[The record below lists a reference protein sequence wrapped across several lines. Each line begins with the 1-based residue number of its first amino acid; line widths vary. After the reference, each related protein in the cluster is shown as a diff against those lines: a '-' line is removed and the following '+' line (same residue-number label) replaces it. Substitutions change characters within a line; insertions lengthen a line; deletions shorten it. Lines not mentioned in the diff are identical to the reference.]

1 MPQLSQAGEIY
12 ASQLF
17 WLAIVF
23 ALVYFG
29 IGRMMV
35 PRIERTIE
43 NRDVLIKGDIAAAEA
58 ARDAARRIQE
68 AYDAGL
74 EGARNDA
81 GHLTGTAKAEAS
93 AAAEAQVKA
102 ATAGDEVRIAE
113 ATAEIEA
120 RTRQAEAEID
130 AATVEAVE
138 AIVAKLSGLAVDR
151 ATIEQTVKA
160 VAAHG

>member
-1 MPQLSQAGEIY
+1 MPQLSQATEIY

-29 IGRMMV
+29 IGRLMV

-43 NRDVLIKGDIAAAEA
+43 NREVLIQGDIAAAEA
-58 ARDAARRIQE
+58 ARDAARTIQL

-74 EGARNDA
+74 DSARGEA
-81 GHLTGTAKAEAS
+81 TQLTGAAKAEAS
-93 AAAEAQVKA
+93 AAAEVQVKA
-102 ATAGDEVRIAE
+102 ATAIDDARIAE
-113 ATAEIEA
+113 ATADIAA
-120 RTRQAEAEID
+120 RTRQAEAEIES
-130 AATVEAVE
+130 ATVEAVE

-151 ATIEQTVKA
+151 TTIEQTVKA
-160 VAAHG
+160 VSTHG

>member
-29 IGRMMV
+29 IGRLMV

-43 NRDVLIKGDIAAAEA
+43 NRSALIQGDIAAAEA
-58 ARDAARRIQE
+58 ARDAARHIQE

-74 EGARNDA
+74 DTARGEA
-81 GHLTGTAKAEAS
+81 SRLTTAAKAEAS

-102 ATAGDEVRIAE
+102 ANASNEARIAQ
-113 ATAEIEA
+113 ATADVEA
-120 RTRQAEAEID
+120 RARQAETEVE
-130 AATVEAVE
+130 AATVDAVD

-160 VAAHG
+160 VSAHG

>member
-1 MPQLSQAGEIY
+1 MPQLSQITEIY

-29 IGRMMV
+29 IGRAMV

-43 NRDVLIKGDIAAAEA
+43 NRASLIQGDIAAAET

-74 EGARNDA
+74 EGARSEA
-81 GHLTGTAKAEAS
+81 SRLTTAAKAEAS
-93 AAAEAQVKA
+93 AAAEVQVKA
-102 ATAGDEVRIAE
+102 ASAKDEARIAQ
-113 ATAEIEA
+113 ATADVEA
-120 RTRQAEAEID
+120 RTRQAEAEIE
-130 AATVEAVE
+130 AATVEAVD
-138 AIVAKLSGLAVDR
+138 AIVTKLSGLTVDR
-151 ATIEQTVKA
+151 ATIEKTVKA
-160 VAAHG
+160 VSAHG

>member
-29 IGRMMV
+29 IGRLMV

-43 NRDVLIKGDIAAAEA
+43 SRDVLIRGDITAAEA
-58 ARDAARRIQE
+58 ARDAARKIQE

-74 EGARNDA
+74 EGARGEA
-81 GHLTGTAKAEAS
+81 TRLTGTAKAEAS
-93 AAAEAQVKA
+93 AAAEVQVKT
-102 ATAGDEVRIAE
+102 ATAIDDARIAK
-113 ATAEIEA
+113 ATADVEA
-120 RTRQAEAEID
+120 RARQAEAEIE

-160 VAAHG
+160 VSAHG